1 MLNTSTIS
9 TKGQVT
15 IPKPIRDHF
24 DLGESDKL
32 VFAVV
37 GDNLIVKPIKHD
49 FLEFGASV
57 KPVSK
62 PEDFGKIRQKVMK
75 KVTKKIAEN

>member
-15 IPKPIRDHF
+15 IPKSIRDYF
-24 DLGESDKL
+24 NLKESDKL
-32 VFAVV
+32 AFAII
-37 GDNLIVKPIKHD
+37 GDNLIVKPIKKD

-57 KPVSK
+57 KPINK
-62 PEDFGKIRQKVMK
+62 PEDFNEIRQKVMK
-75 KVTKKIAEN
+75 KVTQKIAKK